1 MKLVLDTNVLVAALV
16 ADGLC
21 RDLVRRRVRD
31 HELCTSTPML
41 KELTATLHRKFGVK
55 AAEIPLL
62 EEYRR
67 RATLVEPAALPAPV
81 SRDPDDDMVLA
92 TAIAAKAVV
101 LISGDDDLLCLKS
114 HQGIRILSPRQFLEL
129 LDGRRGL

>member
-1 MKLVLDTNVLVAALV
+1 MRLVLDTNVLVAALV

-31 HELCTSTPML
+31 HELCTSEPLL
-41 KELTATLHRKFGVK
+41 KELAATLHRKFGVK

-67 RATLVEPAALPAPV
+67 RAALVEPVTLATPV
-81 SRDPDDDMVLA
+81 CRDSDDDTVLA
-92 TAIAAKAVV
+92 TALAAKAEIIV
-101 LISGDDDLLCLKS
+101 SGDDDLLCLKR
-114 HQGIRILSPRQFLEL
+114 HRGIRILSPRQFLEL
-129 LDGRRGL
+129 LDGRLGP

>member
-1 MKLVLDTNVLVAALV
+1 MKLVLDTKVLVAALV

-31 HELCTSTPML
+31 HELCTSAPLL
-41 KELTATLHRKFGVK
+41 KELTATLRRKFGVK

-67 RATLVEPAALPAPV
+67 RTTLVEPVTLPAPV
-81 SRDPDDDMVLA
+81 SRETKMG
-92 TAIAAKAVV
+92 
-101 LISGDDDLLCLKS
+101 SGFKFF
-114 HQGIRILSPRQFLEL
+114 GKVILGSN
-129 LDGRRGL
+129 RRVNIKT

>member
-1 MKLVLDTNVLVAALV
+1 MRLVLDTNVLVAALV

-31 HELCTSTPML
+31 QELCTSEPL
-41 KELTATLHRKFGVK
+41 LEELAVTLRRKFGVRG
-55 AAEIPLL
+55 ADIPLL

-67 RATLVEPAALPAPV
+67 RALVVEPAALPAAV

-92 TAIAAKAVV
+92 TAIAAKADVIV
-101 LISGDDDLLCLKS
+101 SGDDDLLCLKS
-114 HQGIRILSPRQFLEL
+114 HRGIRILSPRQFLEL
-129 LDGRRGL
+129 LYSLP

>member
-1 MKLVLDTNVLVAALV
+1 MKLVLDTNVLVAALM

-21 RDLVRRRVRD
+21 RDLVRRRVRE
-31 HELCTSTPML
+31 HELCTSEPLL
-41 KELTATLHRKFGVK
+41 KELTATLRRKFKAK

-67 RATLVEPAALPAPV
+67 RATLVEPVALPAPV

-92 TAIAAKAVV
+92 TAIVAKADV
-101 LISGDDDLLCLKS
+101 LISGDDDLLCLKN
-114 HQGIRILSPRQFLEL
+114 HHGIRILSPRQFLEL
-129 LDGRRGL
+129 LDGRKDL

>member
-31 HELCTSTPML
+31 HELFTSEPLL
-41 KELTATLHRKFGVK
+41 KELTATLRRKFGVK

-67 RATLVEPAALPAPV
+67 RATLVESETLPAPV

-92 TAIAAKAVV
+92 TAMAAKAAV
-101 LISGDDDLLCLKS
+101 LITGDDDLLCLKN

-129 LDGRRGL
+129 LDGRLSG

>member
-1 MKLVLDTNVLVAALV
+1 MKLVLDTKVLVAALV

-31 HELCTSTPML
+31 HELCTSAPLL
-41 KELTATLHRKFGVK
+41 KELTATLRRKFGVK

-67 RATLVEPAALPAPV
+67 RTTLVEPVTLPAPV

-92 TAIAAKAVV
+92 TAIAARADV
-101 LISGDDDLLCLKS
+101 LITGDDDLLCLKN
-114 HQGIRILSPRQFLEL
+114 HQGIHILSPRQFLEL
-129 LDGRRGL
+129 IDGRLDG

>member
-1 MKLVLDTNVLVAALV
+1 VKLVLDTNVLVAALV

-31 HELCTSTPML
+31 QELCTSEPL
-41 KELTATLHRKFGVK
+41 LEELAVTLRRKFGVRG
-55 AAEIPLL
+55 ADIPLL

-67 RATLVEPAALPAPV
+67 RALLVEPAALPATV

-92 TAIAAKAVV
+92 TAIAAKADVIV
-101 LISGDDDLLCLKS
+101 SGDDDLLCLKS

-129 LDGRRGL
+129 LNSLP

>member
-31 HELCTSTPML
+31 QELCTSEPL
-41 KELTATLHRKFGVK
+41 LEELAVTLRRKFGVRG
-55 AAEIPLL
+55 ADIPLL

-67 RATLVEPAALPAPV
+67 RALLVEPAALPATV

-92 TAIAAKAVV
+92 TAIAAKADVIV
-101 LISGDDDLLCLKS
+101 SGDDDLLCLKS

-129 LDGRRGL
+129 LNSLP

>member
-1 MKLVLDTNVLVAALV
+1 MRLVLDTNVLVAALV

-31 HELCTSTPML
+31 HELCTSEPLL
-41 KELTATLHRKFGVK
+41 KELTATLRRKFGVK

-67 RATLVEPAALPAPV
+67 RATIVQAAALPAPV
-81 SRDPDDDMVLA
+81 SRDPDDDTVLA
-92 TAIAAKAVV
+92 TAIAARSDV
-101 LISGDDDLLCLKS
+101 LITGDDDLLCLRS
-114 HQGIRILSPRQFLEL
+114 HHGIRILSPRQFLEL
-129 LDGRRGL
+129 LDGRLDK

>member
-31 HELCTSTPML
+31 HELCTSEPLL
-41 KELTATLHRKFGVK
+41 KELTATLRRKFGVK
-55 AAEIPLL
+55 TDEIPLL

-67 RATLVEPAALPAPV
+67 RASIVEPEKLPAPV
-81 SRDPDDDMVLA
+81 SRNPDDDMVLA
-92 TAIAAKAVV
+92 TAIAAKADV
-101 LISGDDDLLCLKS
+101 LITGDDDLLCLKS
-114 HQGIRILSPRQFLEL
+114 HRGIRILSPRQFLEL
-129 LDGRRGL
+129 LDGRKGR

>member
-1 MKLVLDTNVLVAALV
+1 MRLVLDTNVLVAALV

-31 HELCTSTPML
+31 HELFTSEPLL
-41 KELTATLHRKFGVK
+41 KELTTTLRWKFGVK

-67 RATLVEPAALPAPV
+67 RANLVEPAALTAPV

-92 TAIAAKAVV
+92 TTIAAKAD
-101 LISGDDDLLCLKS
+101 LIITGDDDLLCLKS
-114 HQGIRILSPRQFLEL
+114 HQGIRILSPRQFLEV
-129 LDGRRGL
+129 LDGRR